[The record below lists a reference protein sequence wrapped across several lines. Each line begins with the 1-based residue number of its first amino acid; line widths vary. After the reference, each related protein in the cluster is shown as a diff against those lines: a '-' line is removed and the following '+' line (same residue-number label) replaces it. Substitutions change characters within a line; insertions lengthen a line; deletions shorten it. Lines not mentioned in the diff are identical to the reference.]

1 MSQPLNGRAAIV
13 TGAGRGIGRDI
24 ALLLASQG
32 AAVVV
37 VDPGAGRTGEATNER
52 PADEVLAE
60 IRKAGGTAIASFDSV
75 MDYKASGA
83 IVEQCVKEFGSVD
96 LVVNAA
102 GVLRERM
109 IWNMTEEDF
118 DLVIGVHLKG
128 HWNMAHHAIKHM
140 RVNGFGRIVNFSS
153 DAFKGSP
160 GQCNYV
166 AAKAGII
173 GLTRAIA
180 AETAKYGITAN
191 AICPVANTRM
201 TMTEEVEINR
211 QRALKDGRITQ
222 AEYDR
227 IKVGR
232 GPEHIAP
239 LAAYLCMNEADWI
252 NGQIIHIQHGQLAS
266 YYFGEFMHKHVNAAD
281 DMSQFSIDQL
291 RALLPELL
299 QGTSKVAPVVR
310 YGEAQKAV
318 VRK

>member
-1 MSQPLNGRAAIV
+1 MGLRYLS
-13 TGAGRGIGRDI
+13 
-24 ALLLASQG
+24 AS
-32 AAVVV
+32 
-37 VDPGAGRTGEATNER
+37 
-52 PADEVLAE
+52 ADEVVAE
-60 IRKAGGTAIASFDSV
+60 IKAAGGKAVASFDSV
-75 MDYKASGA
+75 MDYKQAGG

-96 LVVNAA
+96 LLVNSA

-140 RVNGFGRIVNFSS
+140 RVNGFGRIVNIAS
-153 DAFKGSP
+153 DAFKGAA

-180 AETAKYGITAN
+180 VETAKYGITAN
-191 AICPVANTRM
+191 ALCPVANTRM
-201 TMTEEVEINR
+201 TMTEEVELNR
-211 QRALKDGRITQ
+211 QRHLKAGRITQ

-239 LAAYLCMNEADWI
+239 LAAYLCMNDADWI

-266 YYFGEFMHKHVNAAD
+266 YYYGEFLHKHVNAAD
-281 DMSQFSIDQL
+281 DLSQFSIEQL
-291 RALLPELL
+291 RAMLPDLLE
-299 QGTSKVAPVVR
+299 GTSKVAPVVK
-310 YGEAQKAV
+310 YNEAEKYV
-318 VRK
+318 SRR

>member
-1 MSQPLNGRAAIV
+1 MSQELKGRAAIV

-24 ALLLASQG
+24 ALLLAKLG
-32 AAVVV
+32 ASVVV

-52 PADEVLAE
+52 PADEVAEE

-75 MDYKASGA
+75 MDYKATGA
-83 IVEQCVKEFGSVD
+83 IVERCVKEFGSVD
-96 LVVNAA
+96 IVINSA

-109 IWNMTEEDF
+109 IWNMSEEDF
-118 DLVIGVHLKG
+118 DLVVGVHLKG
-128 HWNMAHHAIKHM
+128 HWNMCHHAIKHM

-153 DAFKGSP
+153 DAFKGAS

-180 AETAKYGITAN
+180 AEAARYGITAN

-201 TMTEEVEINR
+201 TMTEEVEVNR
-211 QRALKDGRITQ
+211 QRALKAGKITQ

-266 YYFGEFMHKHVNAAD
+266 YYFGEFMHKHVNAPD

-291 RALLPELL
+291 RTLLPQIME
-299 QGTSKVAPVVR
+299 GTAQVTPVVR
-310 YGEAQKAV
+310 YNEAQKAV